1 MAIVFVQAK
10 ALCDKRHMN
19 GSDQLVIDDRVPI
32 KYIEILGQESSIYD
46 LYEDTAADE
55 FKTYYTNLIKKIN
68 YSRSTS
74 P

>member
-10 ALCDKRHMN
+10 ALCDKRHMH

-55 FKTYYTNLIKKIN
+55 IKT
-68 YSRSTS
+68 
-74 P
+74 